1 MATKTKPSRAVLGAL
16 CVGALASSSVYGL
29 LAPVFPSEALAYG
42 MSERAQGVV
51 FAVFALVVF
60 LASPAVGSWL
70 VPRMGKRNVLL
81 RGLVVLALSTGC
93 FAAVPLAPK
102 RLFAASCLAIRVVQ
116 GLGSAM
122 VETASFALCA
132 ELFRED
138 LTAALGA
145 IEVAVGAGWML
156 GPVFGGLLVELG
168 GFEAPFLIMA
178 AWVLL
183 MAGLVASMIPARGAG
198 GSVGGQEEEEAYGDV
213 RVGQVLARPS
223 QLAMLGVAVMANSAY
238 SFTEPTLQ
246 PHVKLF
252 VKSDS
257 AVGALFFVCSITY
270 AAVTPLVGILAKE
283 PTPRRRDSGALP
295 SAPGTPKAT
304 FGSIARRRSSSAG
317 GGPPIPASFS
327 LVRVAS
333 VAAMSTHGAE
343 APQEPPSR
351 CAVGPVPVIIGGQLA
366 IAIGYALIGPAA
378 ALGLPADSLAL
389 TAVAMAI
396 IGLGQ
401 CAATL
406 PLLDIMLIE
415 AAELGP
421 GAVGTLSGLLNSS
434 YALGEM
440 LGPLI
445 GTNLKVQLGFAGAT
459 SVYALATL
467 AYAPLLLCCWCPDK
481 RRRAGSA
488 EQAEASHLVA

>member
-1 MATKTKPSRAVLGAL
+1 MPAQAKASRAALGAL

-168 GFEAPFLIMA
+168 GFKAPFLVMA

-183 MAGLVASMIPARGAG
+183 MAGLVTSMIPARGAG
-198 GSVGGQEEEEAYGDV
+198 GSVGGQEEEEAFGDV

-246 PHVKLF
+246 PHVKPF

-270 AAVTPLVGILAKE
+270 AAVTPLVGMLAKE
-283 PTPRRRDSGALP
+283 PVPRHRDC
-295 SAPGTPKAT
+295 APGTPTAT
-304 FGSIARRRSSSAG
+304 FGSIARRRSSSG
-317 GGPPIPASFS
+317 GVGPPMPASFS
-327 LVRVAS
+327 VVRVAS

-343 APQEPPSR
+343 TPEEPPSR
-351 CAVGPVPVIIGGQLA
+351 CAVGPVPVIVGGQLA

-378 ALGLPADSLAL
+378 VLGLPADSLAL

-401 CAATL
+401 CAAML
-406 PLLDIMLIE
+406 PLLDIMLID

-445 GTNLKVQLGFAGAT
+445 GTNLNVQLGFAGAT

-481 RRRAGSA
+481 RRRAGTA
-488 EQAEASHLVA
+488 EQAETRHLVA